1 MSHTYAMEKQTETN
15 EVFTK
20 AEGGA
25 LLTAVETEEFL
36 AYKRKK
42 QVAELTGAFVRS
54 ESSVKNG
61 DDVQRVC
68 ERAVRL
74 RQAAVKIPLTKLSTA
89 AYYLCRSGVKIDCAV
104 GGDGETLAKVK
115 AYEAK
120 LAIKRGAN
128 EVTALITPSFLD
140 ACRYTEIKREI
151 KKLRRAVGKASLKVR
166 MERTASPTTVARI
179 ARLASDA
186 GAAFFSVP
194 YFPGCE
200 RIRVDMTNGCKL
212 EVTDVN
218 DAKEFRRLLASGV
231 GRVVTEKAWEIY
243 SEWIREAN
251 EPKLSTQLKN
261 SSSKGQDD
269 EVKVPPLCGDCAQ
282 SSQTSLTN
290 SSSDS
295 EKKECAPK
303 RNEETDYYCR
313 LEGSDLKF
321 L

>member
-1 MSHTYAMEKQTETN
+1 MEKQTQTN
-15 EVFTK
+15 GILTK
-20 AEGGA
+20 AENGA
-25 LLTAVETEEFL
+25 VLTAAEAEEFR

-42 QVAELTGAFVRS
+42 RIAEVTGALARS
-54 ESSVKNG
+54 EAGIGNG
-61 DDVQRVC
+61 EDVQRVC

-74 RQAAVKIPLTKLSTA
+74 RQAAVRLPLTKLSMA
-89 AYYLCRSGVKIDCAV
+89 AYYLKTSGVKLDCTV

-120 LAIKRGAN
+120 LAVKRGAG
-128 EVTALITPSFLD
+128 EITVAVTPSFLD
-140 ACRYTEIKREI
+140 SCRYNEIRREL
-151 KKLRRAVGKASLKVR
+151 KKVRRAVGRATLKVR
-166 MERTASPTTVARI
+166 MEKTSSPTTVARV

-212 EVTDVN
+212 EVSGVN
-218 DAKEFRRLLASGV
+218 TAELLKSLIAAGV
-231 GRVVTEKAWEIY
+231 GRVVTERAWEIY

-251 EPKLSTQLKN
+251 EEPIAS
-261 SSSKGQDD
+261 
-269 EVKVPPLCGDCAQ
+269 EVKPKTEEKPASAPTTVGKLLV
-282 SSQTSLTN
+282 TSKP
-290 SSSDS
+290 D
-295 EKKECAPK
+295 P
-303 RNEETDYYCR
+303 ETDYRCR